1 MPGLSNDY
9 IEKLMY
15 KLSVN
20 PQKFKGV
27 KPCDI
32 FLNEIEQ
39 NQYSLEGGDSI
50 IINLSSSNNSGSH
63 FVSIHISFN
72 SEAEYFD
79 SFGLPSFDSNINN
92 AFREANLSVLEFETS
107 IQDISSQ
114 FCGFYCIA
122 YLIWRELGLEKTRF
136 AQLFNANSKIVNDTI
151 VFHLSPLIFGSLLA
165 FIFFSQ
171 RKPS

>member
-1 MPGLSNDY
+1 MLEIVKLLITSKVLKKMPGLSNEY
-9 IEKLMY
+9 VEKLMY
-15 KLSVN
+15 KLTIN
-20 PQKFKGV
+20 PHKFKGV

-32 FLNEIEQ
+32 FLNEVKSNKQ
-39 NQYSLEGGDSI
+39 LLSKGDSF
-50 IINLSSSNNSGSH
+50 IINMSSSNNPGSH
-63 FVSIHISFN
+63 FVSIFILSDN
-72 SEAEYFD
+72 EAEYLD

-136 AQLFNANSKIVNDTI
+136 AQLAS
-151 VFHLSPLIFGSLLA
+151 
-165 FIFFSQ
+165 
-171 RKPS
+171 

>member
-39 NQYSLEGGDSI
+39 NQYILEEGDSI

-72 SEAEYFD
+72 PIPA
-79 SFGLPSFDSNINN
+79 GLWND
-92 AFREANLSVLEFETS
+92 
-107 IQDISSQ
+107 
-114 FCGFYCIA
+114 
-122 YLIWRELGLEKTRF
+122 
-136 AQLFNANSKIVNDTI
+136 VNCRGGAIMAPD
-151 VFHLSPLIFGSLLA
+151 
-165 FIFFSQ
+165 
-171 RKPS
+171 